1 MEGNIDKQD
10 TGEAKTDR
18 GKERGMMRTYATQ
31 MEAARKGIVT
41 PEMKAV
47 AKKEYRSEEEIRELM
62 GRLERLM
69 GQLVT
74 LSDRDEE
81 VFAPLA
87 AAYALPSGTD
97 EEKAEKT
104 RVMEGRLLDA
114 SLVPL
119 EIMEKSLEG
128 LEIVKILAEKGS
140 RMAVSDAGVAAQF
153 LRASLGGAV
162 MNVYINTKS
171 MKDRAKAE
179 ELNAR
184 AKELT
189 EKGFALADEVYGAVL
204 QKLI

>member
-1 MEGNIDKQD
+1 MTAE
-10 TGEAKTDR
+10 KTIESFLKELFSKSPVPGGGGASALGGAVGAALGGMVSSLTV
-18 GKERGMMRTYATQ
+18 GKKTYAD
-31 MEAARKGIVT
+31 V
-41 PEMKAV
+41 
-47 AKKEYRSEEEIRELM
+47 EEEIRELM

-69 GQLVT
+69 GQLVA

-97 EEKAEKT
+97 EEK
-104 RVMEGRLLDA
+104 
-114 SLVPL
+114 L

-189 EKGFALADEVYGAVL
+189 EKGFALADEVYGTVL

>member
-1 MEGNIDKQD
+1 MNDFIDQLASAAPTPGGGGASACVGALASALASMVGNL
-10 TGEAKTDR
+10 TV
-18 GKERGMMRTYATQ
+18 GKKTYAD
-31 MEAARKGIVT
+31 V
-41 PEMKAV
+41 
-47 AKKEYRSEEEIRELM
+47 EEKIRELM

-69 GQLVT
+69 GQLVA

-189 EKGFALADEVYGAVL
+189 EKGFALADEVYGTVL